1 MPVKIFIKNDYDEN
15 VERVIDSL
23 ISSPKGNN
31 LYEVLLIMENN
42 AYFKQIR
49 DLKIRFWEMFIVDA
63 LIGNNDRNEGN
74 WGLIV
79 DKETSTMRIAPVFDN
94 GASFNSKASDNKL
107 SAIYNDNFKFRQ
119 SVYESSRS
127 IFTED
132 ERYINPLKFIESMK
146 NDDCNQAI
154 IRIIPKI
161 KLEKIKQIFFELPTE
176 FEGLTVLSEIQR
188 EFYLNTI
195 VYRYEKIL
203 LPAYNKLLNK

>member
-49 DLKIRFWEMFIVDA
+49 DLKIRFWDMFIVDA

-119 SVYESSRS
+119 SVYESSA
-127 IFTED
+127 
-132 ERYINPLKFIESMK
+132 RYLRKM
-146 NDDCNQAI
+146 
-154 IRIIPKI
+154 R
-161 KLEKIKQIFFELPTE
+161 
-176 FEGLTVLSEIQR
+176 GM
-188 EFYLNTI
+188 
-195 VYRYEKIL
+195 
-203 LPAYNKLLNK
+203 